1 MTENTIDNYMPRP
14 ATKLAEDLQRLELL
28 AVSEQTSRLKLYEV
42 DLEAAVDL
50 QKEAQP
56 IFRQLT
62 QQEIIREAV
71 HAGMP
76 HVVRRYKAA
85 IAAAATAD
93 KK

>member
-1 MTENTIDNYMPRP
+1 MTENTIDTYMPRQ
-14 ATKLAEDLQRLELL
+14 ATKPDALV
-28 AVSEQTSRLKLYEV
+28 VSEQTSRLKLYEV
-42 DLEAAVDL
+42 DLEAAGDL
-50 QKEAQP
+50 QTEAQP

-85 IAAAATAD
+85 VAAAATAD